1 MKKFAAEFDK
11 LPWILRLICALPGLD
26 GIIYGIYRI
35 CKGHLIAGLIWI
47 FVGTFITWIIDLFC
61 MITKGKVTFFA
72 D

>member
-11 LPWILRLICALPGLD
+11 LPWLLRLIFALPGLD

-35 CKGHLIAGLIWI
+35 CKGHIIAGLIWI
-47 FVGTFITWIIDLFC
+47 FVGTFITWVIDL
-61 MITKGKVTFFA
+61 ISVILKGKVTFFA